1 VGTGRALTE
10 RGRFGAFTGD
20 IVASAER
27 ALAATG
33 VGIDEATDRQIQ
45 HAFRIER
52 PAPGEAGPRRV
63 VGSFAEPGPAAAW
76 APLRR
81 RTPTAGRDVEMAQ
94 LRDLFERAAD
104 ERSPASALV
113 HGPPGAGKT
122 RLCWDLVHWLHQ
134 LGEPTVVLQGR
145 GDVARCYR
153 SWAAFAS
160 ALRPLAGLDDVP
172 RDGDAAGERAG
183 EMQRRLLRMCA
194 EAGLAGGT
202 SADAP
207 AFLGELLGVPFPET
221 PALRAARYDARV
233 LRDQVQMA
241 VGALVD
247 ALAAHA
253 TVVLVLE
260 DLHVADTPSLELA
273 DYLLL
278 GPRPLLLVGTARPHI
293 LSERPHLLPGA
304 VRLELRPLPRRAVR
318 QIVRG
323 VLGRDDDAIAE
334 RAAGNPY
341 FAEELALGALE
352 DEARGG
358 APPRE
363 LPLTV
368 QGAVQARLDHL
379 PAEEKDLVKRAAV
392 LGVRFWADALA
403 ELGAP
408 APAPA
413 LARLRRRGLVEP
425 LPSSALAGCA
435 EWTFHQAPLQEVAH
449 AMLTPSQAEA
459 LHRAAANW
467 LQRRADAPDEQVAAH
482 LEAAGAP
489 EEAAPLWARAA
500 ETADARGMSEAV
512 LDQAARAL
520 PWVGDPAARLRLHDL
535 RCQALFFMG
544 RMDERLREIEA
555 MEALAEHVGGG
566 APALVAYR
574 RAHQLRRMGRVAEA
588 ADLTRAALARA
599 RAGADEE
606 WTVRLLGLLAGALVE
621 HGRPAEA
628 VPLADEALARA
639 RARGEPV
646 LLRDAIEW
654 RAYVAGWAGDPCTSL
669 RLYQETARLMTA
681 AGDVRRAAAARMNA
695 GMSLSQ
701 LAAWSAARAEFE
713 ASIEMCDRL
722 GLART
727 RGYALDGLAI
737 ALLHGGDAAGARA
750 AVEAA
755 LALVELSGD
764 VRLRVS
770 ALVDRSA
777 VRLAAGD
784 ARGALEDA
792 QAALAAEPVAEMD
805 AAPRATLARAL
816 LATGDAAGALR
827 EAERAISR
835 RAAGAPVE
843 QLEVEA
849 HLCAHDALVALG
861 RAAEASA
868 AAVCAGAVVRARA
881 ERLDDA
887 EQRAVFERHAPHARA
902 VALAAA
908 AAAANPAPAAPAP

>member
-1 VGTGRALTE
+1 
-10 RGRFGAFTGD
+10 
-20 IVASAER
+20 
-27 ALAATG
+27 
-33 VGIDEATDRQIQ
+33 
-45 HAFRIER
+45 
-52 PAPGEAGPRRV
+52 
-63 VGSFAEPGPAAAW
+63 
-76 APLRR
+76 
-81 RTPTAGRDVEMAQ
+81 
-94 LRDLFERAAD
+94 
-104 ERSPASALV
+104 
-113 HGPPGAGKT
+113 
-122 RLCWDLVHWLHQ
+122 
-134 LGEPTVVLQGR
+134 
-145 GDVARCYR
+145 
-153 SWAAFAS
+153 
-160 ALRPLAGLDDVP
+160 
-172 RDGDAAGERAG
+172 
-183 EMQRRLLRMCA
+183 
-194 EAGLAGGT
+194 
-202 SADAP
+202 
-207 AFLGELLGVPFPET
+207 
-221 PALRAARYDARV
+221 
-233 LRDQVQMA
+233 
-241 VGALVD
+241 
-247 ALAAHA
+247 
-253 TVVLVLE
+253 
-260 DLHVADTPSLELA
+260 
-273 DYLLL
+273 
-278 GPRPLLLVGTARPHI
+278 
-293 LSERPHLLPGA
+293 
-304 VRLELRPLPRRAVR
+304 
-318 QIVRG
+318 
-323 VLGRDDDAIAE
+323 
-334 RAAGNPY
+334 
-341 FAEELALGALE
+341 
-352 DEARGG
+352 
-358 APPRE
+358 
-363 LPLTV
+363 
-368 QGAVQARLDHL
+368 
-379 PAEEKDLVKRAAV
+379 
-392 LGVRFWADALA
+392 
-403 ELGAP
+403 
-408 APAPA
+408 
-413 LARLRRRGLVEP
+413 
-425 LPSSALAGCA
+425 
-435 EWTFHQAPLQEVAH
+435 
-449 AMLTPSQAEA
+449 
-459 LHRAAANW
+459 
-467 LQRRADAPDEQVAAH
+467 
-482 LEAAGAP
+482 
-489 EEAAPLWARAA
+489 
-500 ETADARGMSEAV
+500 
-512 LDQAARAL
+512 
-520 PWVGDPAARLRLHDL
+520 
-535 RCQALFFMG
+535 
-544 RMDERLREIEA
+544 
-555 MEALAEHVGGG
+555 
-566 APALVAYR
+566 
-574 RAHQLRRMGRVAEA
+574 MGRVAEA